1 VTTGSNASWIELLV
15 DDPINETVH
24 RRHART
30 QRTKGRIEI
39 LVAKSI
45 EIFLDV
51 AVGIDNTK

>member
-1 VTTGSNASWIELLV
+1 MAAGSNAPWIELLV

-30 QRTKGRIEI
+30 QRTEGRIEI

-51 AVGIDNTK
+51 AVGIDNTQ